1 MRFRLAEI
9 KGVEGTGK
17 DRESRNHGP
26 WQEGQERVTGN
37 HCKKVMSKELQSN
50 RVQFKRAWVEEE
62 GEGETCT
69 TGCPEIGGDLR
80 AVRRLGGMGLGS
92 WQY

>member
-1 MRFRLAEI
+1 MA
-9 KGVEGTGK
+9 
-17 DRESRNHGP
+17 
-26 WQEGQERVTGN
+26 
-37 HCKKVMSKELQSN
+37 KELQSN

-62 GEGETCT
+62 GKGETCT

-80 AVRRLGGMGLGS
+80 AVRSRGGMGLGL